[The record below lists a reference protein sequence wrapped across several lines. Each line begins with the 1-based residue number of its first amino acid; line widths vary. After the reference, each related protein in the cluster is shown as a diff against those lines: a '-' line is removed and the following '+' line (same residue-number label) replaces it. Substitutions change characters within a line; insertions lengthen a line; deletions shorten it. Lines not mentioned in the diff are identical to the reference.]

1 LPCCFCRLCRAAAA
15 AAAIWSIVLAEHFR
29 DALPRAYAK
38 QVAAHLHHTP
48 QHVVQHISTYEEQL
62 SSLLALLPFA
72 THHDADV
79 ALLVARNAG
88 TLLKLQMLSRP

>member
-1 LPCCFCRLCRAAAA
+1 
-15 AAAIWSIVLAEHFR
+15 
-29 DALPRAYAK
+29 
-38 QVAAHLHHTP
+38 
-48 QHVVQHISTYEEQL
+48 VVQHISTYEEQM

-72 THHDADV
+72 TNQDAGV